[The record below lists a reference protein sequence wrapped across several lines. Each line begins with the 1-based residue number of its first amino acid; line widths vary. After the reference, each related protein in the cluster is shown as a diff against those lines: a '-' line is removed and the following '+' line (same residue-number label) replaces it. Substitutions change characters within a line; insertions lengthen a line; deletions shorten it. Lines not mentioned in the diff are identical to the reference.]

1 MVMSLDVYK
10 RLQQGFDAIS
20 LTMEDVV
27 KKDST
32 WKYLS
37 TFLYDEGPV
46 ESEKWIVIPEFFLFA
61 IAHTLRKRHIK
72 TLLLL
77 DSTREH
83 PYSISSIPEWYRN
96 FFAQRKFS
104 NLAYFFGSDFEN
116 IREALEVPQLKLD
129 LRNIIESKFF
139 PLALKANLP
148 IHREMDEKKLS
159 QINNLESLSSFII
172 DFMRPPTFKE
182 ELKKELSSVS
192 VERIGSHVIS
202 SLTLIFNPG
211 AAMGKGLTY
220 AFKFMRIV
228 GKMESEEYRKFAKQ
242 WKENIEKFFN
252 TEALSKII
260 GESNLDEAKRK
271 LEEENL
277 LVIISDGFR
286 NLHNTFIPI
295 LLENLL
301 TDVKEVALL
310 FDSITFMDR
319 YDFFLKWLI
328 NKVEN
333 REISLG
339 AIAPTMG
346 EFSERFND
354 FFEKLISEK
363 AIFFD
368 LSSKFMR
375 ILFRRRPATEE
386 AWVVKHLY
394 KIKELEEKGDIA
406 FVFYNSTSP
415 VKWRFV
421 RPSLLT
427 KIKRKLFG
435 R

>member
-1 MVMSLDVYK
+1 MSSDVYK

-37 TFLYDEGPV
+37 VFLYDEGPV
-46 ESEKWIVIPEFFLFA
+46 ESEKWIVIPEFFLFS
-61 IAHTLRKRHIK
+61 IALSLYKRRVK
-72 TLLLL
+72 TILLL

-83 PYSISSIPEWYRN
+83 TYSISSIPEWYRN
-96 FFAQRKFS
+96 FFAQRKLS
-104 NLAYFFGSDFEN
+104 NLVYFFGSDFEN
-116 IREALEVPQLKLD
+116 IRETLEVPQLKLD
-129 LRNIIESKFF
+129 IRKVIESDFL

-148 IHREMDEKKLS
+148 IHREMDKGRLL
-159 QINNLESLSSFII
+159 QISDLESLSSFIM
-172 DFMRPPTFKE
+172 DFMRPPTLKE
-182 ELKKELSSVS
+182 ELKKELSTVS

-228 GKMESEEYRKFAKQ
+228 SKMESEEYQKFAKQ
-242 WKENIEKFFN
+242 WRENIEKFFN
-252 TEALSKII
+252 TEALSQII
-260 GESNLDEAKRK
+260 GKSNLEEAKKK
-271 LEEENL
+271 LEKENL
-277 LVIISDGFR
+277 LVIIGDGFR
-286 NLHNTFIPI
+286 NLQNTFIPI

-301 TDVKEVALL
+301 ADVKEVTLL

-319 YDFFLKWLI
+319 YDFFLKWLMDKI
-328 NKVEN
+328 EN
-333 REISLG
+333 HEISLG
-339 AIAPTMG
+339 AITPTMG

-354 FFEKLISEK
+354 FFKKLISEK
-363 AIFFD
+363 AIVFD

-375 ILFRRRPATEE
+375 ILFRRRSTTEE

-394 KIKELEEKGDIA
+394 KIKELEKKGDIA
-406 FVFYNSTSP
+406 FVFYNSASP
-415 VKWRFV
+415 VKWGFI

-435 R
+435 K